1 MREHIFRRNVAGR
14 AMITGPQ
21 TVLLVFTLSFV
32 LILSES
38 IHRTIAAWF
47 GSVCLLILGLT
58 MSVFN
63 LCESVANGEGGHV
76 FALFGGDGTVDICHE
91 SLESLM
97 LSWIHFD
104 VIGLL
109 LGMMIFAALLEMSG
123 FFEYVSVKAAKLSGG
138 DPWKL
143 VVYLGTFT
151 TLISLII
158 DNVTAIIIIAP
169 VTLRICQKLEI
180 NPVPPLLAEAI
191 LSDTGGVASMV
202 GDPPN
207 VMIASATNSM
217 EIGDLFGFNGF
228 LWRLGVLTFFA
239 WIITL
244 GYMRWYYREWRESK
258 PAHVEAILE
267 EDEWDAID
275 DMGLMKST
283 LAILGATVVMFSLTE
298 FLHLHIEIHAIALAG
313 AGFALIAARPKDHE
327 MRHGLMH
334 SVMEKVEWHA
344 LLFFAGLFIL
354 VGAMGNVGYLEMLAN
369 WIFSNFGSNEIMLAV
384 AIIWVSA
391 IASAIVDN
399 IPFTAAMIP
408 VIIGIGEADP
418 SIDLAPL
425 FWALA
430 MGAGFGGNATPI
442 GSSANVMTVSISE
455 RGPNPISTKEWMRVG
470 FPVMIITCVIATI
483 FMIVFHGMLYSSV

>member
-1 MREHIFRRNVAGR
+1 MEPRVWVLVVFVA
-14 AMITGPQ
+14 A
-21 TVLLVFTLSFV
+21 FA
-32 LILSES
+32 LILSEK

-47 GSVCLLILGLT
+47 GCVCLMFLGLS
-58 MSVFN
+58 MGVFE
-63 LCESVANGEGGHV
+63 LCETVASNDGGHGIY
-76 FALFGGDGTVDICHE
+76 ALFGGGGTVDICHDT
-91 SLESLM
+91 LEGMM
-97 LSWIHFD
+97 LHWIHFD

-109 LGMMIFAALLEMSG
+109 LGMMIFAALLEVSG
-123 FFEYVSVKAAKLSGG
+123 FFEYVSIKAAKLSGG

-151 TLISLII
+151 TLISLVI

-207 VMIASATNSM
+207 VMIASQASGM
-217 EIGDLFGFNGF
+217 DELADLFGFNGF
-228 LWRLGVLTFFA
+228 LLRLGIMTFLA
-239 WIITL
+239 WVITL
-244 GYMRWYYREWRESK
+244 GYLRYYYRDWRESK

-267 EDEWDAID
+267 EDEWDCIEHP
-275 DMGLMKST
+275 MLMKTT
-283 LAILGATVVMFSLTE
+283 LWILGATVVMFSLTE
-298 FLHLHIEIHAIALAG
+298 FLHLHVEIHALAMAG
-313 AGFALIAARPKDHE
+313 AGIALIAAKPEDNE
-327 MRHGLMH
+327 MPGHGLMH
-334 SVMEKVEWHA
+334 AVSEKVEWHA

-354 VGAMGNVGYLEMLAN
+354 VGAMGNVGYLDALAN
-369 WIFSNFGSNEIMLAV
+369 WIFDNFGSSQVMLAV

-391 IASAIVDN
+391 IASAIIDN

-408 VIIGIGEADP
+408 VIIGIGAADP

-455 RGPNPISTKEWMRVG
+455 RGPNPITTKEWMRVG
-470 FPVMIITCVIATI
+470 FPVMIITCVVATI
-483 FMIVFHGMLYSSV
+483 FMIIFHGTLYSS